1 MSSFFVPL
9 QINDSSKSSSAF
21 TTHLIPDLMDPFLV
35 LLQPTTK
42 AESVSALLAYMV
54 LQLDMP
60 TLDMGL
66 QVFGLG
72 EGNVA

>member
-1 MSSFFVPL
+1 MSSCFVPL
-9 QINDSSKSSSAF
+9 QINDSSKSSSTF

-35 LLQPTTK
+35 LLQPSTK
-42 AESVSALLAYMV
+42 AESVSALLAYMI

-72 EGNVA
+72 KGNVA